1 MTDSKINLQP
11 RTEPGPELFMTPLS
25 RRPLFYLIL
34 IISLSILATSNVYS
48 QQSSNKKSGKKA
60 DSSPIHITS
69 DRMRSENGGQKII
82 FSGHVEA
89 VRDDMTIT
97 SDIME
102 VYNTP
107 DKKQTEEIVAIGNV
121 EIVRCDKRAKGDR
134 AVYLDQLQ
142 KIILTGTPNAV
153 AWEGEDIIK
162 GREMIFLIEKDR
174 FMVNGRVRTK
184 IFPKSDEKRKKK
196 PSGKGGT
203 PCSPK
208 TK

>member
-1 MTDSKINLQP
+1 MTLI
-11 RTEPGPELFMTPLS
+11 S
-25 RRPLFYLIL
+25 RRPLFQLIF
-34 IISLSILATSNVYS
+34 IISLSILTASTVFS
-48 QQSSNKKSGKKA
+48 QQSKNKKTGNKA
-60 DSSPIHITS
+60 NSSPVVITS

-82 FSGHVEA
+82 FSGNVMA
-89 VRDDMTIT
+89 VRGDMTIT

-121 EIVRCDKRAKGDR
+121 DITQCDKRAKGDR

-153 AWEGEDIIK
+153 AWEGKDIIK

-174 FMVNGRVRTK
+174 FIVNGRVRAK
-184 IFPKSDEKRKKK
+184 LSPKSDEKKEKK
-196 PSGKGGT
+196 PPDKNPK
-203 PCSPK
+203 PCSHK